1 MEETYQLDVV
11 NFAWQIINLENE
23 AKLLRVQVE
32 RLQEYRIKYNESV
45 VRQLE
50 YSRTVSNGMR
60 QMAEAEALS
69 RHKLEK
75 ARLILEKMISAAIKK
90 RDEHTWLAKDY
101 AENQPD
107 VIDRYHP
114 KEAEIFSAQVD
125 VLTQAMEAVFG
136 KAKEEE

>member
-1 MEETYQLDVV
+1 MEETYQPDIV
-11 NFAWQIINLENE
+11 NFAWQIINLENK

-50 YSRTVSNGMR
+50 YSHTVSNGMR

-75 ARLILEKMISAAIKK
+75 ARFILIDLISIAVKK
-90 RDEHTWLAKDY
+90 SDEHIRMAEDCAK
-101 AENQPD
+101 NKPD
-107 VIDRYHP
+107 VIDRFHL
-114 KEAEIFSAQVD
+114 KEAEIFSAQAD
-125 VLTQAMEAVFG
+125 ALTQAMEAIFG
-136 KAKEEE
+136 KTKEEE